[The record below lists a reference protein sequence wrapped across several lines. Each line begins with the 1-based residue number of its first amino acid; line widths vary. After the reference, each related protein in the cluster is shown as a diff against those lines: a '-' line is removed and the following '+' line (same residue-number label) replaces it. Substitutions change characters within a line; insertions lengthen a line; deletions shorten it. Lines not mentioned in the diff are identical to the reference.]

1 MTAEQPDTKRSMIP
15 MAFFAFFAVVL
26 LANATMVYFAV
37 QSWTG
42 LEYSGYYLKGLRYND
57 TLAAVARQ
65 EARGWS
71 GEISVVELGHRR
83 IDFAVTLRDRNGAG
97 LTGARAIASFRRP
110 THAGHDFRVALQPVG
125 IGRYGRTVT
134 LPLAGQWQVHVDF
147 ERAEEIHKLAQRI
160 VVQ

>member
-26 LANATMVYFAV
+26 SANAVMVYFAV

-57 TLAAVARQ
+57 TLAAVAHQ

-71 GEISVVELGHRR
+71 GEISVVEHGRRR
-83 IDFAVTLRDRNGAG
+83 IEFAVTLQDRNGNA
-97 LTGARAIASFRRP
+97 LTGARAVAAFRRP
-110 THAGHDFRVALQPVG
+110 THAGHDFRVALEPVG

-134 LPLAGQWQVHVDF
+134 LPLAGQWQVQVEL
-147 ERAEEIHKLAQRI
+147 ERGGEIHKLAQRI
-160 VVQ
+160 VVR